1 MGPRIHRIRRIHFR
15 TVIRIGLTAAVTL
28 GLAAPALAQR
38 PAAAREPLVVGGTVG
53 LDGSSADAYPGGA
66 AISGLIEYPL
76 REGLRLRGEVG
87 LGFWEDDLPPFDGI
101 SDGDLHRHHISGS
114 IIKSLRAPL
123 ARRRL
128 GYYAGGGAGIY
139 FYRFAERDDSSGFG
153 IHGLGGVEYLLPQG
167 GNRWLVGGEAQLQI
181 IGAPEGPADDDLLKV
196 LHVAAVVKYRLR

>member
-1 MGPRIHRIRRIHFR
+1 MGPRIRIRIRIR

-28 GLAAPALAQR
+28 VLAAPALAQGQR
-38 PAAAREPLVVGGTVG
+38 AAREPLVVGGTVG

-66 AISGLIEYPL
+66 AISGLVEYPL
-76 REGLRLRGEVG
+76 REDLRLRGEVG

-101 SDGDLHRHHISGS
+101 SDGDLRRHHISGS

-123 ARRRL
+123 RRRRL

-181 IGAPEGPADDDLLKV
+181 IGSPEGPADDDLLKV
-196 LHVAAVVKYRLR
+196 FSVAAVLKYRLPR